1 MTDGNSAI
9 TQRDRSEDFTIL
21 FDVDGSAGITIL
33 SGTAAAG
40 GNSIGK
46 GDSTEVG
53 KGNES
58 TVRLK
63 VFDDPFSVLTSK
75 GSLE

>member
-1 MTDGNSAI
+1 MANGDSAI
-9 TQRDRSEDFTIL
+9 TERDRSEDFTTL
-21 FDVDGSAGITIL
+21 FYVDGSAGITIL

-46 GDSTEVG
+46 GNSTEVG
-53 KGNES
+53 EGNES

-63 VFDDPFSVLTSK
+63 VLDDPFSVLASK